1 MNDQVSPAVLAALR
15 DVLDKQMEAND
26 PPETAAT
33 LDRLLRSGID
43 EDVAW
48 RLLSAVLLQ
57 EMSLILRTGRTFD
70 RDGYVEALH
79 RLPDVVDR

>member
-1 MNDQVSPAVLAALR
+1 MDDQASPAVLAALR
-15 DVLDKQMEAND
+15 DVLEQQIEAND

-33 LDRLLRSGID
+33 LDRLLGSGIA

-57 EMSLILRTGRTFD
+57 EMSLIVRTGRTFD
-70 RDGYVEALH
+70 RDGYVEALRH
-79 RLPDVVDR
+79 LPDLVER

>member
-1 MNDQVSPAVLAALR
+1 MDDQASPAVLAALR
-15 DVLDKQMEAND
+15 DVLEKQMEAND

-33 LDRLLRSGID
+33 LDRLLRAGIE

-57 EMSLILRTGRTFD
+57 EMSLIVRMGRTFD
-70 RDGYVEALH
+70 REGYVEALR
-79 RLPDVVDR
+79 RLPDFGDR

>member
-1 MNDQVSPAVLAALR
+1 MDDQASPAVLAALR
-15 DVLDKQMEAND
+15 DVLEKQMEEND

-33 LDRLLRSGID
+33 LDRLLRSGIA

-57 EMSLILRTGRTFD
+57 EMGLIVRTGRTFD
-70 RDGYVEALH
+70 RDGYVEALRH
-79 RLPDVVDR
+79 LPDLVDR